1 MRVVSNDFKAYTE
14 GVYNE
19 AVASDTAGEGHAIVI
34 VGWDTAKG
42 AWLIK
47 NSWGTDWG
55 YGGYGWIAYGS
66 NRIGRHSAW
75 IVAESTLWTIPNI
88 KIIKERNYKV
98 PLPGDLPGPLPRPVR

>member
-1 MRVVSNDFKAYTE
+1 MRVVLLDDFKAYTE

-19 AVASDTAGEGHAIVI
+19 AVASDNDGQGHAVVI
-34 VGWDTAKG
+34 VGWDDANG

-55 YGGYGWIAYGS
+55 YDGYGWIAYGS

-75 IVAESTLWTIPNI
+75 IVAESSLWMIRDI
-88 KIIKERNYKV
+88 KLIKKRIINPFA
-98 PLPGDLPGPLPRPVR
+98 PLL